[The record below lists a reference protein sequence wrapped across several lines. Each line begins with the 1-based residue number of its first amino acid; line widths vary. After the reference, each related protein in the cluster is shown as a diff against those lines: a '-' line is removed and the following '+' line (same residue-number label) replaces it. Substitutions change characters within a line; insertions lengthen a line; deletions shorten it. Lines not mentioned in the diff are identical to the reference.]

1 LLVEVAVVEIFQME
15 MPQAVVE
22 QVDMVLVRL
31 SLRLDQFTL
40 FL

>member
-1 LLVEVAVVEIFQME
+1 LLVEVAVVEMFQME

-31 SLRLDQFTL
+31 SFRLDHFTP